1 MDRKEKQKERN
12 RQYEERHGLA
22 VGRLRG
28 IVSEETVSVP
38 YVTYFQDIA
47 LFLLEVENVRR
58 KVASGEWERYS
69 LKEMHSLNEILY
81 SDILGERYEK
91 SYANPAFAAENL
103 GLDMGRLLCMLY
115 AEMRS
120 GIPYAFEDRMDYLT
134 ILYELFIEVY
144 NCFERAEEEYV
155 KIADSSR
162 EGSRED
168 KKDGVPQVK
177 EIRDIIYWYASD
189 YCDVFLADRVME
201 QIDPDDS
208 FAADIIEHADL
219 ENDRY
224 LYRFGEYIT
233 ENELGTARH
242 LRTLP
247 EETIRKMADV
257 YTEGYRIGFINTG
270 KDLSKKSVVN
280 IRYTLGFEKVIRI
293 AIDNFRKMG
302 LKPVIYRAASGV
314 VTKRD
319 HHKIGYCGAVAN
331 WQYEYDHRQDQ
342 ALFMDKRY
350 IERRLEVM
358 RTVYEQNRELA
369 AQFAGPAVMETF
381 GEKPFSPRAVFEA
394 PSYTDEQ
401 RELSLQY
408 DSRSGQLT
416 NEYIRGEERSFTIV
430 AYPIPEIG
438 EKYPEIFDEVIK
450 INTLDAKLYE
460 KVQQTMID
468 ALDQGEY
475 VHVTGRGKNRTDI
488 RIQLHELKDP
498 EKETKF
504 ENCVADVNIPVGEV
518 FTSPVLEGT
527 AGVLHVSR
535 VYLNGLEYN
544 DLELTFRDG
553 MITDYRCGNFRD
565 EEQGRRYIY
574 DNVLKNHET
583 LPLGEFAIGTN
594 TTAYV
599 AAKKYGIENKMPI
612 LIAEKTGPHFAVGDT
627 CYSWSEDIR
636 VYNPCGKEIIAKDN
650 SISLKRKE
658 DVSKAYF
665 NCHTDIT
672 VPYEELEEISVVTKD
687 GKHIILIKDGKFV
700 LPGTELLNGPLREL
714 EQ

>member
-1 MDRKEKQKERN
+1 MGVKKKQKEKN
-12 RQYEERHGLA
+12 EQYEERHALA

-28 IVSEETVSVP
+28 IVTEETVPEKYVP
-38 YVTYFQDIA
+38 YFQDTA
-47 LFLLEVENVRR
+47 LFLLELENVRR

-69 LKEMHSLNEILY
+69 LEEMQSLNEILY
-81 SDILGERYEK
+81 SDILGERYGS
-91 SYANPAFAAENL
+91 SYANPACAAEKL
-103 GLDMGRLLCMLY
+103 GLDIGRLLSFLY
-115 AEMRS
+115 TEMRS

-134 ILYELFIEVY
+134 ILCELFIEVY
-144 NCFERAEEEYV
+144 NCFEGTEEDRA
-155 KIADSSR
+155 K
-162 EGSRED
+162 
-168 KKDGVPQVK
+168 Q
-177 EIRDIIYWYASD
+177 IRDIIYWYASD
-189 YCDVFLADRVME
+189 YCDVFLADRIME
-201 QIDPDDS
+201 QIDPEYS

-219 ENDRY
+219 EDDRY

-242 LRTLP
+242 LRSLP
-247 EETIRKMADV
+247 EETIRRMADV

-280 IRYTLGFEKVIRI
+280 IRYSLGFERVIRA
-293 AIDNFRKMG
+293 AIENFRKMG
-302 LKPVIYRAASGV
+302 LKPVIYRAASSV
-314 VTKRD
+314 ITKRE
-319 HHKIGYCGAVAN
+319 HHKIGYYGAVAN

-381 GEKPFSPRAVFEA
+381 GETPFSPKAVPEA
-394 PSYTDEQ
+394 PSYTEEQ
-401 RELSLQY
+401 RELALKY
-408 DSRSGQLT
+408 DSRSGQIT

-430 AYPIPEIG
+430 AYPVPEIG
-438 EKYPEIFDEVIK
+438 EKYSEIFDEVIR

-475 VHVTGRGKNRTDI
+475 VHVTGKGGNRTDI
-488 RIQLHELKDP
+488 RVQLHPLADP
-498 EKETKF
+498 AKETKF

-527 AGVLHVSR
+527 DGVLHVSR
-535 VYLNGLEYN
+535 VYLEGLEYR

-553 MITDYRCGNFRD
+553 MIGDYRCGNFPD
-565 EEQGRRYIY
+565 EEQGRGYIY
-574 DNVLKNHET
+574 DNILKNHST

-594 TTAYV
+594 TTAYA
-599 AAKKYGIENKMPI
+599 AAKKYGIEDKMPI

-636 VYNPCGKEIIAKDN
+636 VYNPSGKEIIAKDN
-650 SISLKRKE
+650 SVSLKRRD

-672 VPYEELEEISVVTKD
+672 LPYEELEEISVVTKE
-687 GKHIILIKDGKFV
+687 GKHIILLKDGKFV
-700 LPGTELLNGPLREL
+700 LPGTEILNEPLKEL
-714 EQ
+714 INEKEEMKCQK